1 MPVEFLTSE
10 QEKRYGRYGGEP
22 SQEQLE
28 KYFHLDDSD
37 CQLIRGRRGNHNQ
50 LGLALQ
56 LCTARF
62 LGTFLSDPI
71 DVPTVIIKYLAK
83 QLGIRKLSNLA
94 LYNSSETRWEH
105 TALIRQHYGY
115 QDFHSQPEHWRLV
128 RWLYQRATLSA
139 ESPSLLFDLATARLV
154 QRKILLPGVSVLAR
168 LIASIRERA
177 ANRLFQ
183 ALFQLPNQAQRKQ
196 LEKLLEVKDEERYSP
211 LDKLRHP
218 PNRISAPALVSAL
231 NRLVEVRSLGI
242 GTIDVSQVPPNRL
255 KVLARSAG
263 NARSQSIARMPE
275 SKRIATMLA
284 FVYLLEFTAIDDVL
298 DLFDWLI
305 GSILMKSKSEGEK
318 ERLRTIK
325 DLDAAALRLTEA
337 TEVLLNLANEDVDV
351 RSLVFEIV
359 SAEQLTAAVI
369 KVKELVRPPED
380 KYYDKTLT
388 RWRHIRIFLPK
399 LLNTIEFKGTEAV
412 KPILEA
418 WQFLRSI
425 EGQKNPVMKDAPIAV
440 VKKSWVKLV
449 IGADGEIDRKA
460 YTFCVL
466 QGLRSALRCRDI
478 FVQPSLRYCDPH
490 AKLLQGAAW
499 DAARAGVCRT
509 LDLEPTFDVELVK
522 LSSQL
527 DGAYRQTASNL
538 PTNAAVRIE
547 EQNGKD
553 TLVVT
558 GLDKL
563 PESASL
569 KALKEQVTSMLPR
582 VDLPEVLL
590 EINARTGF
598 ASEFTHLSQTNAR
611 IEDLHISACAVL
623 LAEACN
629 IGLEPLVRSDVP
641 ALTRSRLSWVKQNY
655 IRQETLISA
664 NARLVD
670 AQARI
675 SLAQTWGGGEVASAD
690 GIRFTVPVRT
700 INAGPNSKYFG
711 VGRGITYYNFTSD
724 QFTGFHGIVIPGTL
738 RDSLFLL
745 AGLLEQ
751 QTSLQPRE
759 IMTDTA
765 GYSDVVFGLFW
776 LLGYQFSPRLADVGE
791 ARYWRID
798 PTADYGAF
806 NGIAKNQVNT
816 ALIANNWD
824 DMLRVAGS
832 LKLGTVSALDLVRSL
847 QRGSSSSTLSKAI
860 GELGRIA
867 KTLYLLPYLDD
878 ETYRRRILT
887 QLNRGEG
894 RHSLSRVVFYGQR
907 GELRK
912 KYREGQEDQLGALGL
927 VVNIIVLW
935 NTCYMDA
942 AISKLQATGEKI
954 KPEDLARLSPLV
966 YQHINMLGRYSFAL
980 PESVQKGELRSF
992 HKPFSEEVFED
1003 FF

>member
-10 QEKRYGRYGGEP
+10 QEKCYGRYGGEP

-28 KYFHLDDSD
+28 KYFYLDDSD
-37 CQLIRGRRGNHNQ
+37 YQLIRGRRGSHNR

-56 LCTARF
+56 ICTVRF
-62 LGTFLSDPI
+62 LGTFLNDPI
-71 DVPTVIIKYLAK
+71 DVPRVAINYLAK
-83 QLGIRKLSNLA
+83 QLGIRKFAGLS
-94 LYNSSETRWEH
+94 LYRDSKTRWEH
-105 TALIRQHYGY
+105 TVLIRQRYGY
-115 QDFHSQPEHWRLV
+115 QDFNSQPEHWRLV
-128 RWLYQRATLSA
+128 RWLYQHATLSA

-154 QRKILLPGVSVLAR
+154 QKKILLPGVTSLVR
-168 LIASIRERA
+168 LLASIRERA

-183 ALFQLPNQAQRKQ
+183 TLSQLLNQAQRKQ
-196 LEKLLEVKDEERYSP
+196 LEELLVVKDGERYSP
-211 LDKLRHP
+211 LDRLRHP
-218 PNRISAPALVSAL
+218 PSRISAPALVSAL
-231 NRLVEVRSLGI
+231 NRLVEVRSFGMGI
-242 GTIDVSQVPPNRL
+242 IDMSRVPTNRL

-263 NARSQSIARMPE
+263 AVRSQSIARMPDRR
-275 SKRIATMLA
+275 RIATMLA
-284 FVYLLEFTAIDDVL
+284 FVYLLEFTATDDIL

-305 GSILMKSKSEGEK
+305 GSILNKSKSDGEK
-318 ERLRTIK
+318 ERLRTLK
-325 DLDAAALRLTEA
+325 DLDAAALRLTQA
-337 TEVLLNLANEDVDV
+337 SEVLLNLANQDVDV

-359 SAEQLTAAVI
+359 SAEQLTEAVT

-380 KYYDKTLT
+380 KYYDKMLT

-399 LLNTIEFKGTEAV
+399 LLDTIEFKGAEAV

-418 WQFLRSI
+418 WQFLHSI
-425 EGQKNPVMKDAPIAV
+425 EGKKNPSMKDAPITV
-440 VKKSWVKLV
+440 VNKSWVKLV

-466 QGLRSALRCRDI
+466 QCLRSALRRRGI

-499 DAARAGVCRT
+499 DAARAGICRT
-509 LDLEPTFDVELVK
+509 LDMSLTFDVELIS

-538 PTNAAVRIE
+538 PTNAAIRIE
-547 EQNGKD
+547 QQNGQD

-563 PESASL
+563 PESISL
-569 KALKEQVTSMLPR
+569 KALKEQVASMLPR

-598 ASEFTHLSQTNAR
+598 ASEFVHLSQTNAR
-611 IEDLHISACAVL
+611 IEDLHISTCAVL

-629 IGLEPLVRSDVP
+629 IGLEPLVRPDVP

-655 IRQETLISA
+655 IRQETLIRA

-670 AQARI
+670 TQAEI

-751 QTSLQPRE
+751 QTSLLPRE

-776 LLGYQFSPRLADVGE
+776 LLGYQFSPRLADIGE

-798 PTADYGAF
+798 ATADYGAL
-806 NGIAKNQVNT
+806 NGIARNQVNT
-816 ALIANNWD
+816 ALIVNNWD
-824 DMLRVAGS
+824 DMLRVTGS

-847 QRGSSSSTLSKAI
+847 QRGSGNSTLSRAI

-867 KTLYLLPYLDD
+867 KTLYLLSYLDD

-894 RHSLSRVVFYGQR
+894 RHSLSRGVFYGQR
-907 GELRK
+907 GEIRK

-935 NTCYMDA
+935 NTFYMDA
-942 AISKLQATGEKI
+942 AISKLKETCQKL
-954 KPEDLARLSPLV
+954 KPEDMARLSPLG
-966 YQHINMLGRYSFAL
+966 YKHINMLGRYSFSL
-980 PESVQKGELRSF
+980 PESVQQGELRLLRESL
-992 HKPFSEEVFED
+992 PEED
-1003 FF
+1003 FE

>member
-10 QEKRYGRYGGEP
+10 QEKCYGRYGGEP

-168 LIASIRERA
+168 LVASIRERA

-218 PNRISAPALVSAL
+218 PNRVSAPALVSAL

-263 NARSQSIARMPE
+263 NAQSIARMPE

-305 GSILMKSKSEGEK
+305 GSILTKSKSDGEK
-318 ERLRTIK
+318 ERLRTLK

-337 TEVLLNLANEDVDV
+337 SEVLLDLANEDVDV
-351 RSLVFEIV
+351 RSLVFAIV
-359 SAEQLTAAVI
+359 PLEQLTAAVT

-380 KYYDKTLT
+380 KYYDKMLT

-466 QGLRSALRCRDI
+466 QSLRFALRCRDI

-490 AKLLQGAAW
+490 AKLLQGVAW
-499 DAARAGVCRT
+499 EAARAGVCRT

-522 LSSQL
+522 LRSQL

-569 KALKEQVTSMLPR
+569 KALKEQVASMLPR

-942 AISKLQATGEKI
+942 AISKLQATGTKI
-954 KPEDLARLSPLV
+954 KPEDLARLSPLG

-992 HKPFSEEVFED
+992 HKPFTEAAFED
-1003 FF
+1003 YF